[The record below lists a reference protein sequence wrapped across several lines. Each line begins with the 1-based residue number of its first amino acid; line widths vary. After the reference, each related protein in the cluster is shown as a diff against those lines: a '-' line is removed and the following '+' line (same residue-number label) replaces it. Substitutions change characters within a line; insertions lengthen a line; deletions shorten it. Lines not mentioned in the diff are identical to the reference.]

1 MYPPT
6 VQAAASQ
13 GALVKFFFG
22 LYFFVFSI
30 FAAQLNGC
38 LSHRS
43 ALRTDLSIFT
53 NLDKTP
59 LVTALG
65 STVPSRGPCLDSG
78 YCGTGMDLIEAR
90 SGEERALDSNIPE

>member
-13 GALVKFFFG
+13 GALAESFFG
-22 LYFFVFSI
+22 LYFLVFSI

-43 ALRTDLSIFT
+43 ALRTDLSIYT

-59 LVTALG
+59 LVTVFG
-65 STVPSRGPCLDSG
+65 SPLLCGQCLDYNTAVVG
-78 YCGTGMDLIEAR
+78 WTR
-90 SGEERALDSNIPE
+90 SKHEVVRGDPKIQNILE

>member
-6 VQAAASQ
+6 VQAAASR
-13 GALVKFFFG
+13 GTLVEFFFG

-43 ALRTDLSIFT
+43 ALRTDLSIYT
-53 NLDKTP
+53 NLDTTP
-59 LVTALG
+59 AVTAFG
-65 STVPSRGPCLDSG
+65 SNEPRGQCVNYNPAVKG
-78 YCGTGMDLIEAR
+78 WM
-90 SGEERALDSNIPE
+90 

>member
-13 GALVKFFFG
+13 GALVESFFG
-22 LYFFVFSI
+22 LYFFVISF

-43 ALRTDLSIFT
+43 ALRTDLSIYT
-53 NLDKTP
+53 NRDKTP
-59 LVTALG
+59 LVTAFR
-65 STVPSRGPCLDSG
+65 STVPCGQCLEYNTAVKG
-78 YCGTGMDLIEAR
+78 RT
-90 SGEERALDSNIPE
+90 

>member
-13 GALVKFFFG
+13 GALVESFFS

-43 ALRTDLSIFT
+43 ALRTDLSIYT

-59 LVTALG
+59 LVTAFQ
-65 STVPSRGPCLDSG
+65 STMGNA
-78 YCGTGMDLIEAR
+78 LIIILR
-90 SGEERALDSNIPE
+90 

>member
-13 GALVKFFFG
+13 GALVESFFG
-22 LYFFVFSI
+22 LYFFDFSF

-43 ALRTDLSIFT
+43 ALRTDFSIFT

-59 LVTALG
+59 LVTAFG
-65 STVPSRGPCLDSG
+65 STMPCAQCLDYNTAVKG
-78 YCGTGMDLIEAR
+78 WT
-90 SGEERALDSNIPE
+90 